1 MKLRPDPDRR
11 ALLALLTASAAAG
24 GSPAMA
30 MQPAKHAQSTLDV
43 LCAGA
48 MNTDRASARQI
59 GLQYLAAYPDEREA
73 VWADPRVADL
83 IQALGRHA
91 GGDAALWE
99 KAAAQQK
106 SDFEA
111 CDVVHVAGWLLS
123 RLEARLCAVCALA
136 AA

>member
-48 MNTDRASARQI
+48 MNTDRASARRIAWSMRPI
-59 GLQYLAAYPDEREA
+59 GSTQTGQPG
-73 VWADPRVADL
+73 P
-83 IQALGRHA
+83 
-91 GGDAALWE
+91 
-99 KAAAQQK
+99 
-106 SDFEA
+106 
-111 CDVVHVAGWLLS
+111 
-123 RLEARLCAVCALA
+123 
-136 AA
+136 